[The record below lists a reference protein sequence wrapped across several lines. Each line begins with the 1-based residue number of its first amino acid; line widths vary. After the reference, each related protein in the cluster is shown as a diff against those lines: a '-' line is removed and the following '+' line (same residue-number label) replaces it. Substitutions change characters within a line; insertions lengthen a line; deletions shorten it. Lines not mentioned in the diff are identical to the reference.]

1 MNTTATYAADPA
13 HPDPADSRNTSI
25 GRETAAGPRPHRL
38 IRRIRCR
45 RLICGKLLASILIA
59 AVTLVIQGNPVVMGS
74 TAGRD

>member
-38 IRRIRCR
+38 IRRIRRR
-45 RLICGKLLASILIA
+45 RLVCSKLLASILIA
-59 AVTLVIQGNPVVMGS
+59 AVTPISQGNPVIMRS
-74 TAGRD
+74 AAGRE